1 MRRASLG
8 RSVVGI
14 GVAAIWAVALSAV
27 AGAQPDPLVGTW
39 KLDVAK
45 STYKPG
51 PAPKSATVV
60 IEAAGKGI
68 KVAVDAVTADGPMKW
83 GYSSAGDGK
92 DTPVTGNPMYD
103 AAAVT
108 RTNPTESTIVYKKAG
123 KTITTVKA
131 SVSKDGKTMTTT
143 TDGTDAKG
151 QAMHNVAQYVKQ

>member
-8 RSVVGI
+8 VVTI
-14 GVAAIWAVALSAV
+14 CAIALSA
-27 AGAQPDPLVGTW
+27 AIGAQTDPLAGTW

-60 IEAAGKGI
+60 IDAAGKTL
-68 KVAVDAVTADGPMKW
+68 KVAVDAVTADGPVKW
-83 GYSSAGDGK
+83 GYSGTGDGK
-92 DTPVTGNPMYD
+92 DVPVTGNPMYD

-108 RTNPTESTIVYKKAG
+108 RPSPSESTIVYKKAG
-123 KTITTVKA
+123 KTIATVKA
-131 SVSKDGKTMTTT
+131 SVAKDGKTMTTT

-151 QAMHNVAQYVKQ
+151 QKMHNVAHYTKQ

>member
-8 RSVVGI
+8 
-14 GVAAIWAVALSAV
+14 VAAICAIALSA
-27 AGAQPDPLVGTW
+27 AIGAQSDPLAGTW

-60 IEAAGKGI
+60 IEAAGKTI

-83 GYSSAGDGK
+83 GYSSTGDGK
-92 DTPVTGNPMYD
+92 DVPVTGNPMYD

-108 RTNPTESTIVYKKAG
+108 RPSPSESTIVYKKA
-123 KTITTVKA
+123 
-131 SVSKDGKTMTTT
+131 GKTMTTT

-151 QAMHNVAQYVKQ
+151 QKMHNVAHYTKQ